1 MKVKQWDKPLNF
13 TLIEL
18 LITIAIIAILASML
32 LPAMNSARG
41 KAHEIH
47 CLGNMKQL
55 GTALAIYTDANN
67 GWLVPVSDI
76 ASPTTADPRVWW
88 FGKLGFQSMKIFV
101 DCPTAIRDNSCAPPN
116 YNNLYY
122 WMSYGYAIDLVG
134 GIMGGVTSSKQIRHP
149 AKVITLGDSEN
160 KNDYNVWE
168 TDPSN
173 SRGYYIRPWWMPS
186 VPRFRHGKK
195 DAGLIYDGTALCR
208 GGEASRSNFSF
219 LDGHAASLN
228 PQAAFKYNGPW
239 PGTANGDKSQYAWE
253 NWIIARQYYNIPTN
267 TSKSRF

>member
-1 MKVKQWDKPLNF
+1 MKTTMFQKTSWRPEMKVKQWDKPLNF

-88 FGKLGFQSMKIFV
+88 FGKLGFQ
-101 DCPTAIRDNSCAPPN
+101 
-116 YNNLYY
+116 
-122 WMSYGYAIDLVG
+122 
-134 GIMGGVTSSKQIRHP
+134 
-149 AKVITLGDSEN
+149 
-160 KNDYNVWE
+160 NDYNVWE